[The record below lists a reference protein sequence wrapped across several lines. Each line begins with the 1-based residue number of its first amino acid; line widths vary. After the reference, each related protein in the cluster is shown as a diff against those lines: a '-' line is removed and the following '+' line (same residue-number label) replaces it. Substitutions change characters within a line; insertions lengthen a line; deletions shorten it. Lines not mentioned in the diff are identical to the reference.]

1 MPDLHALVV
10 AIIDPTALIIEIFGL
25 LIIIYTIVRA
35 LYSLLFVHKLNFTKF
50 EKETIIE
57 SGLGTALEIL
67 MVAEVMKTLT
77 AVSIMKI
84 AEVGLLILVRVFLSF
99 VIHTE
104 RKHKMEEVEIE
115 LKQAEMEHKIEVSKG
130 ELHE

>member
-1 MPDLHALVV
+1 MPDLHSLVV
-10 AIIDPTALIIEIFGL
+10 SIIDPTSLVIEIFGL
-25 LIIIYTIVRA
+25 VIIIYTIARA
-35 LYSLLFVHKLNFTKF
+35 LYALIIKHKLNFSTF
-50 EKETIIE
+50 ERETIIE

-99 VIHTE
+99 VIHIE
-104 RKHKMEEVEIE
+104 RKHKLEEVEIE
-115 LKQAEMEHKIEVSKG
+115 LKKTEMRQQIEMHQG
-130 ELHE
+130 EMHE